1 MTRIKVITDPTP
13 TEARLLASIDKHP
26 ECNPGGPFALNNE
39 AMIRY
44 LASRGLV
51 VRITWLFDR
60 KKWGVA
66 VSEFTGEGP
75 WLADELHDALM
86 DAVEWLDR

>member
-1 MTRIKVITDPTP
+1 MKIITDPTP
-13 TEARLLASIDKHP
+13 TEERIFAIIRKHP
-26 ECNPGGPFALNNE
+26 KCNPSGPFALNNE

-60 KKWGVA
+60 RKWGVA
-66 VSEFTGEGP
+66 VCEFTGQGP

-86 DAVEWLDR
+86 DAVEGLGC